1 MSFYMKYDKMFLGG
15 NMFVKLGEEE
25 FKVNIIRKNNKHIY
39 FRFDDQL
46 NLCITCGFLV
56 TERQLSKLIKDNEDG
71 LYKMYQKVVKKK
83 EKETA
88 FHYLGRKYTIIFN
101 DEYKTPELSDEF
113 ILVKNEKMLEKFL
126 TNECKKVFEER
137 IETLLPLFHGIPKFK
152 LRIRSMKTRWG
163 VCNRKDNIVTLNS
176 ELIKKSIP
184 LIDYVIVHELSHFY
198 QANHSSLFWK
208 EVEKR
213 YPNYKQARK
222 LLKEV

>member
-1 MSFYMKYDKMFLGG
+1 
-15 NMFVKLGEEE
+15 MFVKLNEEE

-39 FRFDDQL
+39 FRFDDEL

-56 TERQLSKLIKDNEDG
+56 TERQIIKLIKDNEDS

-83 EKETA
+83 DKETA
-88 FHYLGRKYTIIFN
+88 FHYLGEKYTIIFN
-101 DEYKTPELSDEF
+101 EEYKTPELSDSF

-126 TNECKKVFEER
+126 SSECKRVFEER
-137 IETLLPLFHGIPKFK
+137 IASLLPLFPGIPKFK
-152 LRIRSMKTRWG
+152 LRIRTMKTRWG

-176 ELIKKSIP
+176 ELIKKALP

-198 QANHSSLFWK
+198 QANHSKLFWL

-222 LLKEV
+222 MLKEN